1 MAMTIRFCVLIALL
15 GTATLAQD
23 GIQRTKVIGKDRLI
37 SMQPLPELGGP
48 MCDNPGEADP
58 KLLAALKPTA
68 PRTSFRPQPA
78 PAQQSASARP
88 ADTVRAEVAK
98 RQPLSTIRDP
108 RNTFAGLAVD
118 PVRNE
123 VIMAE
128 ENNFSILVYDRM
140 ENAPPRAVLTEP
152 KRTIQG

>member
-1 MAMTIRFCVLIALL
+1 MVMTIRYCVLVALL

-23 GIQRTKVIGKDRLI
+23 GIHRTKVIGKDRLV
-37 SMQPLPELGGP
+37 SMQPLPDLDGP
-48 MCDNPGEADP
+48 MCDIASLEPSASP
-58 KLLAALKPTA
+58 SIKLQAAP
-68 PRTSFRPQPA
+68 P
-78 PAQQSASARP
+78 QQSAPGRP
-88 ADTVRAEVAK
+88 SDSVKTEVAK

-128 ENNFSILVYDRM
+128 
-140 ENAPPRAVLTEP
+140 
-152 KRTIQG
+152 